1 MKPNRDINLTGVE
14 LNMASRR
21 NIPYKTI
28 AKARRVPA
36 SVVRNAVRRELE
48 HHREALQDQG
58 LRSLNP
64 CPGGCGTMM
73 QRGSNASTATQRRPR
88 SIGWRRS
95 GRSGS
100 LNPLCQ

>member
-73 QRGSNASTATQRRPR
+73 PPGQQCFDCAEKATEEYRLAKKRPKR
-88 SIGWRRS
+88 
-95 GRSGS
+95 
-100 LNPLCQ
+100 

>member
-28 AKARRVPA
+28 AKARRVPV

-48 HHREALQDQG
+48 HHREA
-58 LRSLNP
+58 

-73 QRGSNASTATQRRPR
+73 PPGQQCFDCAAKATEEYRLAKKRPKR
-88 SIGWRRS
+88 
-95 GRSGS
+95 
-100 LNPLCQ
+100 